1 LKLIKNHLDPQK
13 VQNFDVPVFTINR
26 EDFEID
32 DWDLTTK
39 KIVSSIGIISLKYI
53 FNIYFNIHNNK

>member
-1 LKLIKNHLDPQK
+1 MEHSAIFLKLIKNHLDPQK
-13 VQNFDVPVFTINR
+13 VQNFDVPVFTINC

-39 KIVSSIGIISLKYI
+39 KIVSSIGIL
-53 FNIYFNIHNNK
+53 